1 MVKRMLFLIAGMVL
15 SVNVFVHAQD
25 LIQISDAQTW
35 ANFNEGGFGP
45 GDTLQIM
52 AGGNLTITGR
62 SAIDEGRHLI
72 VEEGGRL
79 TMNARLDM
87 DSQGTITM
95 NGGEFH
101 NTVDFKFPDSSGN
114 QDVHIWLHGG
124 LMVCAQIQSMQDRGS
139 VLHVGGG
146 VLRVGNTGAGGD
158 WDPENT
164 DAW

>member
-1 MVKRMLFLIAGMVL
+1 MKKEKLHWLIIILLSLAGIAQ
-15 SVNVFVHAQD
+15 AQD

-52 AGGNLTITGR
+52 AGGNLTVTGR

-87 DSQGTITM
+87 DSQGIITM

-124 LMVCAQIQSMQDRGS
+124 LMVCAQIQSMKDRGS
-139 VLHVGGG
+139 T
-146 VLRVGNTGAGGD
+146 LRR
-158 WDPENT
+158 
-164 DAW
+164 